1 MAHQLSAH
9 SNFKK
14 GGGLIF
20 NNSRFLNIHAQMWEA
35 LADKRESDEEALE
48 IEEQKDQSVR
58 SQYVISGLDWVG
70 LALSYSVHTKIH
82 GFPNGYMLYFFPG
95 SSNK

>member
-1 MAHQLSAH
+1 
-9 SNFKK
+9 
-14 GGGLIF
+14 
-20 NNSRFLNIHAQMWEA
+20 MWEA